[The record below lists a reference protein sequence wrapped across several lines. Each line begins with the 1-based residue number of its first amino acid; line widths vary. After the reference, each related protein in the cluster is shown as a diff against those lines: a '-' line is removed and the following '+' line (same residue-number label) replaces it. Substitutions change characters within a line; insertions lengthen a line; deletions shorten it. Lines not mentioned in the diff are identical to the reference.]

1 MNSAGCCGPRSG
13 RDLIGDRDFGLI
25 DDGVSNISVLQ
36 LGGCL
41 QDSAPPQPRT
51 EHHGESHSGDDT
63 DGSIGAGGAGG
74 SAIALIQAGLCLGHL
89 QVLSRYARTTVV
101 IQREKKR
108 GITTMRFLTNL
119 VLMEEDLIPA
129 IEVDPNSVTPG
140 VIGFIMTFGVM
151 IAVLLLVLDM
161 VRRVRRVRYRQEIA
175 DKLDGVTPP
184 AEDR

>member
-1 MNSAGCCGPRSG
+1 
-13 RDLIGDRDFGLI
+13 
-25 DDGVSNISVLQ
+25 
-36 LGGCL
+36 
-41 QDSAPPQPRT
+41 
-51 EHHGESHSGDDT
+51 
-63 DGSIGAGGAGG
+63 
-74 SAIALIQAGLCLGHL
+74 
-89 QVLSRYARTTVV
+89 
-101 IQREKKR
+101 
-108 GITTMRFLTNL
+108 MRFLTSL

-184 AEDR
+184 AENQ

>member
-1 MNSAGCCGPRSG
+1 
-13 RDLIGDRDFGLI
+13 
-25 DDGVSNISVLQ
+25 
-36 LGGCL
+36 
-41 QDSAPPQPRT
+41 
-51 EHHGESHSGDDT
+51 
-63 DGSIGAGGAGG
+63 
-74 SAIALIQAGLCLGHL
+74 
-89 QVLSRYARTTVV
+89 
-101 IQREKKR
+101 
-108 GITTMRFLTNL
+108 MRFLTSL